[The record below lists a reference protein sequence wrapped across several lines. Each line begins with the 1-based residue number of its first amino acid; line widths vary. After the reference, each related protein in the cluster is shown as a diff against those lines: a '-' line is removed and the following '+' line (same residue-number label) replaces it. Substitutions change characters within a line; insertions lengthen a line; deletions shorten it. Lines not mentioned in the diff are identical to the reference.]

1 MAKWGTAP
9 SARVRYWSHCSA
21 SNTQNSSQRFPK
33 GEPHPAPI
41 PRVYDA
47 ATVQYAIT
55 SAAHDF
61 KGPIPEFALQY
72 APQLSL
78 LVKFATQSYDG
89 KVTVMSQLT
98 PAESTNLLYI
108 FRDLYRKGKVAG
120 VAPGHIAEY
129 DAMVEKYLDLL
140 KTRKC
145 GAVSVAAPF
154 VDALYS
160 PSYSRLCGSALGNFL
175 PELAKMSSDRRFQ
188 ALTTLAPVVKKMA
201 KLVRKFSHYLREL
214 EHSGCYNVDFYRAAI
229 SVGRYKAL
237 HAHLDVLCENGVT
250 PAELLSFIENPL
262 TPRVHEILHS
272 ELTGPLDNLVFQK
285 YRNVLSM
292 IFIHEGLGSFEEV
305 FSFVRTQ
312 LDDDRYSAKEKAL
325 LSSFM
330 ETFLPLV
337 YDGVISHDMLSQ
349 IKYNCLP
356 VRYKGEE
363 ISAVKTEGNIFDN
376 YELALLELFDVSPKL
391 YLLGLVADTHSYEG
405 VIDELSRLLPHT
417 SELLQK
423 EIIEFQELLQ
433 ALSSFALTEPKFSN
447 RPNLVLSPPATPRA
461 SNIVIDGRKVEDF
474 AQQLH
479 EFRELA
485 LGSLKYAFLGLE
497 TSARLIQRQANDFS
511 DTQLAPLAELLWST
525 RDIADNDA
533 SFLDGIADKWEA
545 PQTPA
550 TYPATTTEVATSPE
564 AVYLEIPEHLKLH
577 TLHDELHHLRYAVLA
592 APFSSFSASEIQT
605 SLLRYLEDLDAS
617 SALGN
622 EGDVSKGKLRKLFAR
637 LKDLFGHNGGNTEV
651 LDAVLGSQSVF
662 NKFEARKSTADHKKQ
677 TEPQPFSELNLY
689 APGEY
694 TQIPENLGLY
704 DYVNELEIFRND
716 ELRSSFRNF
725 SAERILGLL
734 HKRIDEIY
742 KGLPNSNLAS
752 RFTTENLVRF
762 INLEGKLKK
771 LLAWNGGATDILD
784 TIIHSQNVFSHFEAK
799 KEAGLPSSQTPKEYV
814 QIPSNMVLEEYAS
827 EICHVR
833 RDLGKLFADSSTEEV
848 LSSTLKLANMAK
860 STDEA
865 IILRKLHQNLKVLFK
880 HNNEHAFVLDQVL
893 QSSSVFAS
901 LEKKLADAGKKAS
914 LESLNITTEPV
925 SDDVFGNKF
934 NMTDFLKSDEN
945 AEFYSASKFDN
956 NSAEETILR
965 QDEAIIADAVE
976 LALSAEEKK
985 VFDEDQTEF
994 EAIRNLT
1001 AQKIR
1006 DKYKRSKAP
1015 KVPLEEGKEN
1025 LLNFLKKSSDESKIV
1040 AEREWRQQKAYEWS
1054 KSMCN
1059 SQRSL
1064 DRKNFFDPSAGIS
1077 ASKHVPMFPSAVN
1090 RGEQFL
1096 VLTLTGQSFVSNENP
1111 LGNKHVPEDM
1121 FTVLQRFSDSDLKQ
1135 LSKNIRDLQKRNWK
1149 LIGGGKGSNK
1159 MIVLSRPAGSRA
1171 RNFAGKVKSLLAI
1184 TGFAFVALVGVD
1196 SWFDDSKDVKAPLEE
1211 SAVSAPVDQ
1220 NVEEVSPGEIATPE
1234 NLPLAPLWKRMLW
1247 K

>member
-1 MAKWGTAP
+1 MIGKWGTAHT
-9 SARVRYWSHCSA
+9 ARVRYWSNCSTSKPQA
-21 SNTQNSSQRFPK
+21 SSQPFPK
-33 GEPHPAPI
+33 GEPEPTSI
-41 PRVYDA
+41 PRIYDT

-55 SAAHDF
+55 SAAHEF

-78 LVKFATQSYDG
+78 LVKFAIQSYEG

-98 PAESTNLLYI
+98 PTESTNLLYI

-120 VAPGHIAEY
+120 VAPGQIAVY

-140 KTRKC
+140 KTRKS

-188 ALTTLAPVVKKMA
+188 TLTTLAPVVKKMA

-229 SVGRYKAL
+229 SVGRYTAL
-237 HAHLDVLCENGVT
+237 HAHLEVLCENGVT
-250 PAELLSFIENPL
+250 PAELLSFVENPL

-272 ELTGPLDNLVFQK
+272 ELAGPLDNLVFQK

-312 LDDDRYSAKEKAL
+312 LDDDRYSAREKAH

-337 YDGVISHDMLSQ
+337 YDGVISHDMLGQ

-363 ISAVKTEGNIFDN
+363 ISAVKTDGNIFEN
-376 YELALLELFDVSPKL
+376 YELALLELFDVNPKL
-391 YLLGLVADTHSYEG
+391 YLLGLVADTHSYED
-405 VIDELSRLLPHT
+405 VIEQLSRLVPHT
-417 SELLQK
+417 SDLLQR

-433 ALSSFALTEPKFSN
+433 AMSSFSLTDPKFPN
-447 RPNLVLSPPATPRA
+447 RTSAVQSANPRA
-461 SNIVIDGRKVEDF
+461 LNIVIDGHKVEDF
-474 AQQLH
+474 AQQLNQ
-479 EFRELA
+479 FRELA

-497 TSARLIQRQANDFS
+497 TSARLIQRQADDFS
-511 DTQLAPLAELLWST
+511 DTQYAPLAELLWST

-533 SFLDGIADKWEA
+533 SFLDVIADTWEA
-545 PQTPA
+545 PQAPA
-550 TYPATTTEVATSPE
+550 VPPE
-564 AVYLEIPEHLKLH
+564 TVYLEIPEHLKLH
-577 TLHDELHHLRYAVLA
+577 TLHDELLHLRHAVLA
-592 APFSSFSASEIQT
+592 APFTSFTASEIQT
-605 SLLRYLEDLDAS
+605 ALLRYLEDLDAS
-617 SALGN
+617 PGVGS
-622 EGDVSKGKLRKLFAR
+622 EGGVSKGKLRKLYAR
-637 LKDLFGHNGGNTEV
+637 LKDLFAHNGGNTEV

-662 NKFEARKSTADHKKQ
+662 EKFEARRATANEKRQ
-677 TEPQPFSELNLY
+677 FESQNLY

-694 TQIPENLGLY
+694 IQIPENLGLY
-704 DYVNELEIFRND
+704 DYVKELEIFKND

-725 SAERILGLL
+725 TAERVLGLL

-752 RFTTENLVRF
+752 RFTSENLVRF
-762 INLEGKLKK
+762 IKLEGKLKK
-771 LLAWNGGATDILD
+771 LLAWNGGVTDILD

-799 KEAGLPSSQTPKEYV
+799 KEVGKQSAETPKEYR
-814 QIPSNMVLEEYAS
+814 QIPSNMVLEEFAS
-827 EICHVR
+827 ELSDVR
-833 RDLGKLFADSSTEEV
+833 SDLGKLFADSSTEEV
-848 LSSTLKLANMAK
+848 LSSTLKLADAAK

-865 IILRKLHQNLKVLFK
+865 IIFRKLHQNLKVLFK
-880 HNNEHAFVLDQVL
+880 HNNNHAFVLDQVL

-901 LEKKLADAGKKAS
+901 LEKKLAEAGTK
-914 LESLNITTEPV
+914 ESRPSFEAQSIKVEPA
-925 SDDVFGNKF
+925 SDDVIGNKF
-934 NMTDFLKSDEN
+934 NMSDFLRSDEN
-945 AEFYSASKFDN
+945 ASSSNEGKYDD
-956 NSAEETILR
+956 NSAEETILK

-985 VFDEDQTEF
+985 IFDEDRTELD
-994 EAIRNLT
+994 AIRNLT

-1006 DKYKRSKAP
+1006 DTYKRSTPP
-1015 KVPLEEGKEN
+1015 KEPVEGAKEN

-1040 AEREWRQQKAYEWS
+1040 AEREWREQKAYEWS

-1064 DRKNFFDPSAGIS
+1064 DRKNFFDPSAGVS
-1077 ASKHVPMFPSAVN
+1077 VSKRIPMFPSAAN
-1090 RGEQFL
+1090 RSQEFL
-1096 VLTLTGQSFVSNENP
+1096 VLTLAGQSFVSSENP

-1121 FTVLQRFSDSDLKQ
+1121 FTVLQRFSDAELKQ
-1135 LSKNIRDLQKRNWK
+1135 LSRSIRDLQKRNWK

-1159 MIVLSRPAGSRA
+1159 MVVLSRPVGGRA

-1196 SWFDDSKDVKAPLEE
+1196 SWFEDSKVAAAPLQE
-1211 SAVSAPVDQ
+1211 SAPLPVDQ
-1220 NVEEVSPGEIATPE
+1220 NIEEVSPGEITTPE
-1234 NLPLAPLWKRMLW
+1234 ALPLAPLWKRMLW